1 MKYLLCVAAAVTF
14 ALGGVASASP
24 IPPTPSGTIGGITLT
39 NDSPLPAQG
48 VLQFN
53 LDVSGYDVDGVVCT
67 FIGAGCVEYLLA
79 DPDLVAMVT
88 ATCVTAGGC
97 GSLPFTFTA
106 DYPLSG
112 SEGATLTVGNL
123 ASSPAPWGFQACCSP
138 DFVFSPGDDL
148 AISGLLNGVTIG
160 PPGELT
166 FTPSAPPGIIVAS
179 ISGVSGPGTI
189 VSGGPVFAATE
200 TGSLQLGYGQSV
212 SFDAI
217 LDFGPAGT
225 TSAVPEPATY
235 GIMLI
240 GVGVLALIRKLR

>member
-1 MKYLLCVAAAVTF
+1 MKYLLWVAAAVAF
-14 ALGGVASASP
+14 ALGQVASASP
-24 IPPTPSGTIGGITLT
+24 IPPTPSGTIGGIALT
-39 NDSPLPAQG
+39 NDSPAPTQG

-53 LDVSGYDVDGVVCT
+53 LDVSGYDVSGVVCT
-67 FIGAGCVEYLLA
+67 FVGAGCVEYVS

-112 SEGATLTVGNL
+112 SVGAALTVGNG
-123 ASSPAPWGFQACCSP
+123 ASSPGPWGFEACCSP
-138 DFVFSPGDDL
+138 DYVFSPGDDL

-166 FTPSAPPGIIVAS
+166 FTPTAPPGIIVAS

-189 VSGGPVFAATE
+189 VSGGTVAATE
-200 TGSLQLGYGQSV
+200 TGSLELGYGQSV

-217 LDFGPAGT
+217 LDFGPVGT
-225 TSAVPEPATY
+225 TSAVPEPSTY
-235 GIMLI
+235 GFMLV
-240 GVGVLALIRKLR
+240 GVGVLTLMRKLR